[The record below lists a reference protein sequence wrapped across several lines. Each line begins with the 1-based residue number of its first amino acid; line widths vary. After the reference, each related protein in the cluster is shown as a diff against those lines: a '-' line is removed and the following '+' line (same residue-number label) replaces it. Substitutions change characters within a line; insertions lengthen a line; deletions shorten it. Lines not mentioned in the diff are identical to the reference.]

1 VDKIVQASTG
11 IPIGKT
17 FGSPFGQEKGLADLV
32 SVIVSSAFAIAS
44 VILLFFF
51 IFGGISMIAGAG
63 QDNPEKAAKGKQAVT
78 SAAIGFIIIFA
89 AYWIVRLI
97 EVIIGVNFITA
108 PGI

>member
-1 VDKIVQASTG
+1 MDKIVQASTG

-63 QDNPEKAAKGKQAVT
+63 QDNPERAAKGKQAVT
-78 SAAIGFIIIFA
+78 SAAIGFIIIFV

-97 EVIIGVNFITA
+97 EITIGVNFITA